1 MLFTP
6 VDMEKWSRKEH
17 FEQFYHNVPASF
29 NITVELDISNLMRKE
44 LKLYPAMLYLL
55 SRLVNKYDNFRMAF
69 DENGVL
75 GFFDIVH
82 PAYTLFHKE
91 NETFSGIWSEYTP
104 DFTSFCGNYAAD
116 VTAYGN
122 IMKYQAKPA
131 CPPNIFYVSMLPWI
145 HFSSFDLNLEQG
157 HNYLMPIF
165 TLGKYITDNGK
176 TLLPFAALVH
186 HAVCDGWHISRFI
199 NELQQG
205 INDL

>member
-122 IMKYQAKPA
+122 IMKYQAKPD

>member
-122 IMKYQAKPA
+122 IMKYQAKPD

-186 HAVCDGWHISRFI
+186 HAVCDGWHVSKFI
-199 NELQQG
+199 NELQQN
-205 INDL
+205 IDNL

>member
-122 IMKYQAKPA
+122 IMKYQAKPD

-145 HFSSFDLNLEQG
+145 HFSSFDLNLEQR

-199 NELQQG
+199 NELQQD

>member
-122 IMKYQAKPA
+122 IMKYQAKPD

-199 NELQQG
+199 NELQQD